1 MSHKDFRESLK
12 LWTKLQDK
20 QNKYQKYLNKIK
32 LKKNEIQPDIINYM
46 QSNEL
51 ENTQIN
57 SNYLLKLKKNNR
69 YTVISK
75 NLINNTLKKHLK
87 NDELIDRI
95 INDIYSSRELKI
107 NYNLNITKKDNI

>member
-32 LKKNEIQPDIINYM
+32 SKKNEIQPDLINYM

-57 SNYLLKLKKNNR
+57 SNYLLMLKKNNR
-69 YTVISK
+69 YSVISK